1 MTEND
6 ARIGRKI
13 MVDELN
19 TINEYE
25 SMAENADDP
34 KVAELVRD
42 IADEEK
48 VHTGEGAAIV
58 AENDPRAK
66 EAMEEGLE
74 EAEEILKATRQATFE
89 NGRVVVKKPAEK
101 RKSREELLSTPGYF
115 DNSRWA
121 SLSEDMKKRTNPE
134 RYERE
139 RKKRMS
145 KSVGPSFAEM
155 FADER
160 GRVLEKTGMMTDEA
174 LEQFKTQTIS
184 KDKGLFAQ
192 TKDLEAQAEKEKAI
206 QDEGIQH
213 KKQTVRGSFED
224 LNQIQLK
231 PNEKEGYHITADN
244 KPSNYPKVGE
254 DEEARKKREDLI
266 NRMRAAYGGEK
277 Q

>member
-1 MTEND
+1 MTEMD

-19 TINEYE
+19 TINAYE
-25 SMAENADDP
+25 SMADNADDP
-34 KVAELVRD
+34 KVAEVVRD

-58 AENDPRAK
+58 AENDPRA
-66 EAMEEGLE
+66 EPAMKEGLE
-74 EAEEILKATRQATFE
+74 EVGEIAKATRQATFE
-89 NGRVVVKKPAEK
+89 NGDVVVKKPK
-101 RKSREELLSTPGYF
+101 EERSVEDLLRTPGYF

-121 SLSEDMKKRTNPE
+121 SLSEDQKKRIDYD
-134 RYERE
+134 RWKRE
-139 RKKRMS
+139 YDKHTK

-192 TKDLEAQAEKEKAI
+192 AKELKEKAEKEKAI

-213 KKQTVRGSFED
+213 KKQTVRGSFEN

-244 KPSNYPKVGE
+244 KPSNYPKAEE
-254 DEEARKKREDLI
+254 DEGARKKREDFI
-266 NRMRAAYGGEK
+266 NRMRVAYGGGK

>member
-74 EAEEILKATRQATFE
+74 EAGEILKATRQATFE

-121 SLSEDMKKRTNPE
+121 SLSEDMKKRTDPE

-160 GRVLEKTGMMTDEA
+160 GRVLEKTGMMSSEQIDE
-174 LEQFKTQTIS
+174 FRTRTIS
-184 KDKGLFAQ
+184 KGLI
-192 TKDLEAQAEKEKAI
+192 AQAKKLNEKADEEKAI

-213 KKQTVRGSFED
+213 KKQTVRGSFEN

-244 KPSNYPKVGE
+244 KPSNYPKVEE
-254 DEEARKKREDLI
+254 DEGARKKREDLI

>member
-74 EAEEILKATRQATFE
+74 EAGEILKATRQATFE

-121 SLSEDMKKRTNPE
+121 SLSEDMKKKTNPE

-160 GRVLEKTGMMTDEA
+160 GRVLEKTGMMSSEQIDE
-174 LEQFKTQTIS
+174 FRTRTIS
-184 KDKGLFAQ
+184 KGLI
-192 TKDLEAQAEKEKAI
+192 AQAKKLNEKADEEKAI

-213 KKQTVRGSFED
+213 KKQTVRGSFEN

-244 KPSNYPKVGE
+244 KPSNYPKVEE
-254 DEEARKKREDLI
+254 DEGARKKREDLI